1 MLRIIPLLL
10 AASLTLPATA
20 SAADWVQAPG
30 SRLAFAG
37 KYQSDV
43 FVGQFPGFATRMHFN
58 PDDLAATRLDVNIPM
73 ATATT
78 GNAEFDPEMRGTGF
92 FNATAFPQARY
103 QGSGARKL
111 ADGQYAIDGML
122 TLHGISQP
130 VTLTFS
136 WAPGAAPVLFGRA
149 TVKRLDFKVG
159 EGQWSDV
166 RMIPNP
172 IAVSTR
178 VVFKPATP

>member
-1 MLRIIPLLL
+1 MLRIIPLFL
-10 AASLTLPATA
+10 AASLALPA

-58 PDDLAATRLDVNIPM
+58 PDDLAATRLDVSIPI

-78 GNAEFDPEMRGTGF
+78 GNAEFDPEMRGAAF
-92 FNATAFPQARY
+92 FNAAAFPHARY

-111 ADGQYAIDGML
+111 ADGQYAIDG
-122 TLHGISQP
+122 TLSLRGISQP

-136 WAPGAAPVLFGRA
+136 WTPGAAPVLFGRA